1 MSKLEHLNVS
11 GNSKTDLLIW
21 SIFPQ
26 AIITFW
32 FFVLKKNNKI
42 KKILSARA
50 QLLECPKFN
59 KNCSN

>member
-32 FFVLKKNNKI
+32 FIVLKKKLKL
-42 KKILSARA
+42 KKLFLPERS
-50 QLLECPKFN
+50 F
-59 KNCSN
+59 